1 MSLDITLQT
10 PEGLFWSMHNIT
22 HNLKEMAIAAGFG
35 QELWRQGKTDVHFAS
50 DLIEILAVGVARLKG
65 RPLHYDQF
73 NAKNGW
79 GMREDLIRFTE
90 ELLQDCIYSP
100 DAEILTHR

>member
-10 PEGLFWSMHNIT
+10 PEGIAGDHNIT

-35 QELWRQGKTDVHFAS
+35 QELWRQEETDIHFAS

-79 GMREDLIRFTE
+79 GMREVDIVMVFAIILYSSILMITLIKW
-90 ELLQDCIYSP
+90 I
-100 DAEILTHR
+100 

>member
-1 MSLDITLQT
+1 MSLDVTLQT
-10 PEGLFWSMHNIT
+10 PEGITGDHNIT

-35 QELWRQGKTDVHFAS
+35 QELWRQEETDIHFAS
-50 DLIEILAVGVARLKG
+50 DLIEILAVGVIRLES

-79 GMREDLIRFTE
+79 GMREDLIRFTKD
-90 ELLQDCIYSP
+90 LLRDCLYSP

>member
-10 PEGLFWSMHNIT
+10 PEGITGDHNIT
-22 HNLKEMAIAAGFG
+22 HNLKRMAIAAGFG
-35 QELWRQGKTDVHFAS
+35 QELWRQEETDIHFAS

-65 RPLHYDQF
+65 RPHRYDQF
-73 NAKNGW
+73 NADNGW

>member
-1 MSLDITLQT
+1 MSLDVTLQT
-10 PEGLFWSMHNIT
+10 PEGSISRGHNIT
-22 HNLKEMAIAAGFG
+22 HNLKKMAIAAGFG
-35 QELWRQGKTDVHFAS
+35 QELWRQEETDIHFAS